1 MNRKSKFLVFLLSVI
16 PGLGHFYLGFA
27 YRGMFFLGAVGA
39 NVLLTVVLV
48 LLTGQDDLF
57 MLLLGLPVIWFIAVV
72 DGIMLADRYNR
83 EVYGAGGYKA
93 GNGVPE
99 GVGPSGFD
107 KDEIRRQNRKI
118 ITCLLSG
125 VPGAGHM
132 YLGYQRQG
140 LELMTMFFFT
150 FFFIDWLRI
159 SFFMFIIPVI
169 WFYSMFDALGKA
181 AGEDERPDREQVSIM
196 EVIRSEGIKVSGSKA
211 LGYALVGIGLL
222 LIFDRII
229 SPLISYQIRSY
240 LQTGIVALLFI
251 YGGIR
256 ILIGG
261 RREKESV
268 VEVEEICEDGE

>member
-1 MNRKSKFLVFLLSVI
+1 LKRKSKFVVFLLSLI

-27 YRGMFFLGAVGA
+27 YRGMFFLGAAGA
-39 NVLLTVVLV
+39 NILLTVMLV
-48 LLTGQDDLF
+48 LLTDQDDLF
-57 MLLLGLPVIWFIAVV
+57 ILLLGLPVIWFIAVV
-72 DGIMLADRYNR
+72 DGIMLADRHNR
-83 EVYGAGGYKA
+83 EGYGAGEHKA
-93 GNGVPE
+93 GNGMTE
-99 GVGPSGFD
+99 SIEPSGYD
-107 KDEIRRQNRKI
+107 RDEIRKQNKKI
-118 ITCLLSG
+118 LTCLLSV

-140 LELMTMFFFT
+140 LELMTMFFFM

-181 AGEDERPDREQVSIM
+181 AGEGVRPDREQVSIIEM
-196 EVIRSEGIKVSGSKA
+196 IMAGGMNISGSKA
-211 LGYALVGIGLL
+211 LGYSLVGIGLL

-240 LQTGIVALLFI
+240 LQTGIVSFLFI

-256 ILIGG
+256 ILTGG
-261 RREKESV
+261 RREKEQ
-268 VEVEEICEDGE
+268 EGGGEEICEDGE

>member
-1 MNRKSKFLVFLLSVI
+1 LNKKSKFLVFLLSVI
-16 PGLGHFYLGFA
+16 PGLGHFYLGFS
-27 YRGMFFLGAVGA
+27 YRGVFFLGAAGA
-39 NVLLTVVLV
+39 NVLLTVMLV
-48 LLTGQDDLF
+48 LLTDQDDLF
-57 MLLLGLPVIWFIAVV
+57 ILLLGLPVIWFIAVV

-83 EVYGAGGYKA
+83 EVYRAGEHNDVNGGPGNIEQSGY
-93 GNGVPE
+93 
-99 GVGPSGFD
+99 D
-107 KDEIRRQNRKI
+107 RDEIRKQNKKI
-118 ITCLLSG
+118 LTCLLSM

-181 AGEDERPDREQVSIM
+181 AGDDGRPEREQVSIM
-196 EVIRSEGIKVSGSKA
+196 EMIMAGGTRVSGSKA

-240 LQTGIVALLFI
+240 LQTAIVSSLFI

-256 ILIGG
+256 ILTGG
-261 RREKESV
+261 RREKERV